1 MRVNAGS
8 RGMFYNLFHSLRRH
22 GVPVTFNEWLVLQNA
37 LSENLADSSLT
48 RFYYLSRA
56 IMVKTEAHFDKFDQA
71 FLECFGHIES
81 SEELLRIIEEHLL
94 RMPPLEL
101 TEEEKRMVEA
111 LDLEEV
117 RKRFLDQLKNQDDE
131 PHVGGNKAIG
141 VRGRSPYG
149 AWGYNPAGVRIGQ
162 HESRLRSAIQ
172 IAEKRAFKNYR
183 DDVALDT
190 RSMKTALSY
199 IRQVVREG
207 PKDSLDVDG
216 TIDATCRNAGELEFI
231 WERAKKKRIK
241 LMLLMD
247 AGGTMN
253 PHTEL
258 VSRLFS
264 AAKDIVKDLQFYYF
278 HNCIY
283 QELYT
288 DISQMKA
295 VPTRKILDQTNRN
308 YKVILVGDAYMAPSE
323 LMSPNGAID
332 YWYRNDRPGIEWL
345 MDVRKRFR
353 KAIWLNP
360 EPNAWW
366 ASVPSTRI
374 IQKIFPMYELTLEGM
389 RAGARALIKQ

>member
-1 MRVNAGS
+1 M
-8 RGMFYNLFHSLRRH
+8 GMFINLFQALRRR
-22 GVPVTFNEWLVLQNA
+22 GVAVTFNEWMVLQKA

-48 RFYYLSRA
+48 RFYYLARA
-56 IMVKTEAHFDKFDQA
+56 ILIKTEAHFDKYDQA
-71 FLECFGHIES
+71 FLDCFGHIES
-81 SEELLRIIEEHLL
+81 DENLIRAIEERLV

-101 TEEEKRMVEA
+101 TEEEKRMVEQ
-111 LDLEEV
+111 LSLEEV
-117 RKRFLDQLKNQDDE
+117 RERFMERLRNQDDE
-131 PHVGGNKAIG
+131 PHVGGNRAIG

-162 HESRLRSAIQ
+162 GESRMRSAVQ
-172 IAEKRAFKNYR
+172 IAERRSFQNYR

-190 RSMKTALSY
+190 RSIKTVLSY

-231 WERAKKKRIK
+231 WDRARKKRIK

-247 AGGTMN
+247 AGGTMT
-253 PHTEL
+253 PHAEL

-278 HNCIY
+278 HNCVY

-288 DISQMKA
+288 DIGQMKA
-295 VPTRKILDQTNRN
+295 VATRKVLDQANRN

-323 LMSPNGAID
+323 LLSRNGAID

-345 MDVRKRFR
+345 IDIRKRFR

-360 EPNAWW
+360 EPEQWW
-366 ASVPSTRI
+366 SSVPSTRM
-374 IQKIFPMYELTLEGM
+374 IQRVFPMYELTLSGM
-389 RAGARALIKQ
+389 RSGARALIKQ

>member
-1 MRVNAGS
+1 MFVN
-8 RGMFYNLFHSLRRH
+8 FFHALKRR
-22 GVPVTFNEWLVLQNA
+22 GVPVTLNEWLVLQNA
-37 LSENLADSSLT
+37 LSENLVDSSLT
-48 RFYYLSRA
+48 RFYYLARA
-56 IMVKTEAHFDKFDQA
+56 ILIKTEAHFDKYDQA

-81 SEELLRIIEEHLL
+81 DADLIRTIEEHLL
-94 RMPPLEL
+94 KVPPLEL
-101 TEEEKRMVEA
+101 TEKEKEMLEQ
-111 LDLEEV
+111 LSLEEV
-117 RKRFLDQLKNQDDE
+117 RARFLEQLRNQDDE
-131 PHVGGNKAIG
+131 LHVGGNKAIG
-141 VRGRSPYG
+141 IRGRSTHG
-149 AWGYNPAGVRIGQ
+149 AWGYNPAGIRIGQ
-162 HESRLRSAIQ
+162 HESRMHSAIQ
-172 IAEKRAFKNYR
+172 IAERRSFKNYR

-190 RSMKTALSY
+190 RSMKTVLSY

-207 PKDSLDVDG
+207 PKDNLDVDG

-247 AGGTMN
+247 AGGTMT
-253 PHTEL
+253 PHADL

-278 HNCIY
+278 HNCVY

-323 LMSPNGAID
+323 LLSPNGAID

-345 MDVRKRFR
+345 IDIRKRFR
-353 KAIWLNP
+353 KVIWLNP
-360 EPNAWW
+360 EPEQWW
-366 ASVPSTRI
+366 SSVPSTRLI
-374 IQKIFPMYELTLEGM
+374 LKVFPMYELTLAGM
-389 RAGARALIKQ
+389 RSGARALIKQ

>member
-1 MRVNAGS
+1 
-8 RGMFYNLFHSLRRH
+8 MFYNLFHSLRRH
-22 GVPVTFNEWLVLQNA
+22 GVPVTFNEWLVLQKA

-48 RFYYLSRA
+48 RFYYLARA
-56 IMVKTEAHFDKFDQA
+56 IMIKTEAHFDKFDQA
-71 FLECFGHIES
+71 FLECFGHIET
-81 SEELLRIIEEHLL
+81 SEELIRTIEEHLL
-94 RMPPLEL
+94 RMPPLDL
-101 TEEEKRMVEA
+101 TEEEKRMLEA
-111 LDLEEV
+111 LDLEEL
-117 RKRFLDQLKNQDDE
+117 RGRFLDQLRTQDDE

-141 VRGRSPYG
+141 VRGRSPFG

-162 HESRLRSAIQ
+162 YESRMHSAIQ
-172 IAEKRAFKNYR
+172 IAEKRSFKNYR
-183 DDVALDT
+183 DDIALDT

-247 AGGTMN
+247 AGGTMT
-253 PHTEL
+253 PHAEL

-264 AAKDIVKDLQFYYF
+264 AAKDVVKDLQFYYF
-278 HNCIY
+278 HNCVY

-288 DISQMKA
+288 DIHQMKA
-295 VPTRKILDQTNRN
+295 VPTRKVLDQMNRN

-332 YWYRNDRPGIEWL
+332 YWYQNDRPGIEWL
-345 MDVRKRFR
+345 IDIRKRFR

-360 EPNAWW
+360 EPSTWW
-366 ASVPSTRI
+366 PSVPSTRT

>member
-1 MRVNAGS
+1 
-8 RGMFYNLFHSLRRH
+8 MFINLFKSLRRH
-22 GVPVTFNEWLVLQNA
+22 GVPVTFNEWLLLQNA
-37 LSENLADSSLT
+37 LSENLMDSSLT
-48 RFYYLSRA
+48 RFYHLARA
-56 IMVKTEAHFDKFDQA
+56 ILVKTEAHFDKYDQA

-81 SEELLRIIEEHLL
+81 SDDLLKRIEERLI

-101 TEEEKRMVEA
+101 TEEERLMVER
-111 LDLEEV
+111 LSLEEV
-117 RKRFLDQLKNQDDE
+117 RAGFLDKLRTQDDE
-131 PHVGGNKAIG
+131 PHVGGNRAIG

-162 HESRLRSAIQ
+162 HEGRMRSAVQ
-172 IAEKRAFKNYR
+172 IAEKRSFRNYR
-183 DDVALDT
+183 DDVTLDT
-190 RSMKTALSY
+190 RSIKTALSY

-207 PKDSLDVDG
+207 PKDTLDVEG

-231 WERAKKKRIK
+231 WDRARKKRIK

-247 AGGTMN
+247 AGGTMT

-278 HNCIY
+278 HNCVY

-288 DISQMKA
+288 DIWQGKA
-295 VPTRKILDQTNRN
+295 VPTRKILDQSSRN

-323 LMSPNGAID
+323 LLSPNGAID

-345 MDVRKRFR
+345 MDIRKRFR
-353 KAIWLNP
+353 KVIWLNP
-360 EPNAWW
+360 ESREWW
-366 ASVPSTRI
+366 DSVPSTRMI
-374 IQKIFPMYELTLEGM
+374 RKIYPMFELTLAGM
-389 RAGARALIKQ
+389 RSGARALIKQ

>member
-1 MRVNAGS
+1 
-8 RGMFYNLFHSLRRH
+8 MFINLFHALRRH
-22 GVPVTFNEWLVLQNA
+22 DIPVTFNEWLLLQKA
-37 LSENLADSSLT
+37 LSENLADGSLT
-48 RFYYLSRA
+48 RFYYLARA
-56 IMVKTEAHFDKFDQA
+56 ILVKTEAHFDKYDQS

-81 SEELLRIIEEHLL
+81 DDEWVRTIEERLLRV
-94 RMPPLEL
+94 PPLEL
-101 TEEEKRMVEA
+101 TEEEKQMVER
-111 LDLEEV
+111 LNLEEV
-117 RKRFLDQLKNQDDE
+117 RERFQDRLRNQDDK

-149 AWGYNPAGVRIGQ
+149 AWGYNPAGIRIGQ
-162 HESRLRSAIQ
+162 HESRMRSAIQ
-172 IAEKRAFKNYR
+172 IAEKRSFRNYR

-190 RSMKTALSY
+190 RSIKTVLSY

-216 TIDATCRNAGELEFI
+216 TIDATCKNAGELEFV
-231 WERAKKKRIK
+231 WDRAKKKRIK

-247 AGGTMN
+247 AGGTMT
-253 PHTEL
+253 PHAEL

-264 AAKDIVKDLQFYYF
+264 AAKDIVKDLRFYYF
-278 HNCIY
+278 HNCVY

-295 VPTRKILDQTNRN
+295 VDTRRVLDQTSRN

-323 LMSPNGAID
+323 LLSRDGAID

-345 MDVRKRFR
+345 IDIRKRFR

-360 EPNAWW
+360 EPRQWW
-366 ASVPSTRI
+366 SSVPSTRT
-374 IQKIFPMYELTLEGM
+374 IQRVFPMYELTLEGM
-389 RAGARALIKQ
+389 RSGARALIKQ

>member
-1 MRVNAGS
+1 
-8 RGMFYNLFHSLRRH
+8 MFINLFLSLKRL
-22 GVPVTFNEWLVLQNA
+22 GVPVTFNEWLLLQRA

-48 RFYYLSRA
+48 RFYHVARA

-81 SEELLRIIEEHLL
+81 SEELLRAIEERLL

-101 TEEEKRMVEA
+101 TDEEKQMVEQ
-111 LDLEEV
+111 LDLDEL
-117 RKRFLDQLKNQDDE
+117 RNRFLDRLRNQDDE
-131 PHVGGNKAIG
+131 PHIGGNKAIG

-172 IAEKRAFKNYR
+172 IAEKRSFRNYR
-183 DDVALDT
+183 DDMTLDT
-190 RSMKTALSY
+190 RSIKTVLSY

-207 PKDSLDVDG
+207 PRDSLDVDG
-216 TIDATCRNAGELEFI
+216 TIDATCRNAGELEFV
-231 WERAKKKRIK
+231 WDRAKKKRIK

-264 AAKDIVKDLQFYYF
+264 AARDIVKDLQFYYF
-278 HNCIY
+278 HNCVY

-288 DISQMKA
+288 DIYQMKA
-295 VPTRKILDQTNRN
+295 VPTRKILDQMNRN
-308 YKVILVGDAYMAPSE
+308 YKVIIVGDAYMAPSE
-323 LMSPNGAID
+323 LLSPNGAID

-345 MDVRKRFR
+345 IDIRKRFR
-353 KAIWLNP
+353 KVIWLNP
-360 EPNAWW
+360 EPSTWW
-366 ASVPSTRI
+366 PSVPSTRMI
-374 IQKIFPMYELTLEGM
+374 RKVFPMYELTLEGM
-389 RAGARALIKQ
+389 RAGTRALIKQ

>member
-1 MRVNAGS
+1 
-8 RGMFYNLFHSLRRH
+8 MFINLFHSLRRR
-22 GVPVTFNEWLVLQNA
+22 GVPVTFNEWLLLQNA

-48 RFYYLSRA
+48 RFYYLARA
-56 IMVKTEAHFDKFDQA
+56 ILVKTEAHFDKFDQS
-71 FLECFGHIES
+71 FLECFGHIETDEDLMRRI
-81 SEELLRIIEEHLL
+81 EEKLLRL
-94 RMPPLEL
+94 PPLEL
-101 TEEEKRMVEA
+101 TEEEKRMMER
-111 LDLEEV
+111 LELEDL
-117 RKRFLDQLKNQDDE
+117 RDGFLDRLRNQDDE
-131 PHVGGNKAIG
+131 AHVGGNKAIG

-149 AWGYNPAGVRIGQ
+149 AWGYNPAGIRIGQ
-162 HESRLRSAIQ
+162 GESRMRSAVQ
-172 IAEKRAFKNYR
+172 IAEKRIFKNYR
-183 DDVALDT
+183 DDMTLDT
-190 RSMKTALSY
+190 RSIKTVLSY

-231 WERAKKKRIK
+231 WDRAKRKRIK

-247 AGGTMN
+247 AGGTMT

-278 HNCIY
+278 HNCVY

-288 DISQMKA
+288 DIGQMSA

-323 LMSPNGAID
+323 LLSPNGAID

-345 MDVRKRFR
+345 IDIRKRFR
-353 KAIWLNP
+353 KVIWLNP
-360 EPNAWW
+360 EPSQWW
-366 ASVPSTRI
+366 SSVPSTKM
-374 IQKIFPMYELTLEGM
+374 IQRVFPMYELTLEGM
-389 RAGARALIKQ
+389 RSGTRALIKQ